1 MNSPAQAP
9 TSLAALHREARR
21 ILSDAGVETPVLDA
35 RLLVEHFSGTTR
47 TQAITEPGRLVDVA
61 VVEAINQALQRRI
74 SGEPVHRILG
84 FREFYGLRLHLSAET
99 LEPRPDTETLVEAVL
114 PLVRAVVARNGK
126 CRILDLGTGTGAIAL
141 ALLATVPEATATGV
155 DISGDALATAMRN
168 AAKLG
173 LADRFMALQSDW
185 FSKISGRYDVIV
197 SNPPYISS
205 IDVQNLQVEV
215 RSFDPHRA
223 LDGGEDG
230 LDAYR
235 IIAGQVEKYLEAGGC
250 VAVEI
255 GSTQKHDV
263 ANVFAMAG
271 FTVAEAFCDLAGNDR
286 ALIFVSAGKYAGI
299 TRKID

>member
-1 MNSPAQAP
+1 MNKPDSA

-21 ILSDAGVETPVLDA
+21 RLSDAGVETPALDA

-47 TQAITEPGRLVDVA
+47 TQAIAEPGWPVDA
-61 VVEAINQALQRRI
+61 ALVEAVNQALQRRI

-84 FREFYGLRLHLSAET
+84 FREFYGLRLDLSAET

-114 PLVRAVVARNGK
+114 PLVRAVVAREGR

-141 ALLATVPEATATGV
+141 ALLAAVPEATAIGV
-155 DISGDALATAMRN
+155 DISSDALATAARN
-168 AAKLG
+168 ASQLG
-173 LADRFMALQSDW
+173 LADRFMGFESDW
-185 FSKISGRYDVIV
+185 FSKISGGYDVIV
-197 SNPPYISS
+197 SNPPYINT

-215 RSFDPHRA
+215 RYFDPHQA

-235 IIAGQVEKYLEAGGC
+235 TIASQVGKYLEAGGS

-255 GSTQKHDV
+255 GSTQKRDV
-263 ANVFAMAG
+263 ANIFARAG
-271 FTVAEAFCDLAGNDR
+271 FVVAEAFRDLAGNDR
-286 ALIFVSAGKYAGI
+286 ALTFEFAGKSAGLPAK
-299 TRKID
+299 